1 MSRYCEKDETTVL
14 SHVALKI
21 FIVIYSPKATG
32 FGETAQDERK
42 SQQQE
47 ENNQSVYLFH
57 VCHPV
62 GLNEGYMCHP
72 WTHSTPL
79 VMYTCGTVFITM
91 ALWRGNSNWPRIL
104 SIQCHHKLPQFLS
117 SDSVQPSL
125 EKYRTIYPRDLH
137 LKFTL
142 NVNHKM
148 ENMFVRSC
156 IVALG

>member
-1 MSRYCEKDETTVL
+1 MKPQSFLVLPSRFSLRFILQKQLASGKLHKMKESLSSRKKTIKVYTFSMS
-14 SHVALKI
+14 AIQWAWMKI
-21 FIVIYSPKATG
+21 TCAI
-32 FGETAQDERK
+32 
-42 SQQQE
+42 
-47 ENNQSVYLFH
+47 
-57 VCHPV
+57 
-62 GLNEGYMCHP
+62 P

-104 SIQCHHKLPQFLS
+104 SIQCHHKLPRFLS

-137 LKFTL
+137 LTFTL

-148 ENMFVRSC
+148 ENMFLRSC
-156 IVALG
+156 IVAVG

>member
-62 GLNEGYMCHP
+62 GLNEDYMCNSMD
-72 WTHSTPL
+72 TLHSFSHVHMWDCFYYYGPLERQLKLTTNPVNSMSPQTPSISFFWL
-79 VMYTCGTVFITM
+79 CPT
-91 ALWRGNSNWPRIL
+91 IL
-104 SIQCHHKLPQFLS
+104 REIQNNLP
-117 SDSVQPSL
+117 
-125 EKYRTIYPRDLH
+125 KG
-137 LKFTL
+137 FTFD
-142 NVNHKM
+142 VHI
-148 ENMFVRSC
+148 EC
-156 IVALG
+156 EP